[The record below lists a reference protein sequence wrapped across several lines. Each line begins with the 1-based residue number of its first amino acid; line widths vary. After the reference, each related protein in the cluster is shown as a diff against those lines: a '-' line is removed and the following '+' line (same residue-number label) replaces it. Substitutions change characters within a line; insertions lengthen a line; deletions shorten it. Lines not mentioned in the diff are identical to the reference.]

1 MEVSSDPLEDDLGL
15 VLEPVSVLVPPEE
28 VELAEGEVVIC
39 WPGDTSSELRP
50 PDTQHIG
57 LRLPFSFTIS
67 CFVQI
72 FRDFLILPWT
82 NPSIISE
89 EVATQRG

>member
-50 PDTQHIG
+50 PDTQHILAFYLG
-57 LRLPFSFTIS
+57 
-67 CFVQI
+67 
-72 FRDFLILPWT
+72 FLHSVSL
-82 NPSIISE
+82 SRIINLCLLHI
-89 EVATQRG
+89 

>member
-15 VLEPVSVLVPPEE
+15 VLEPVSVLAPPEE

-50 PDTQHIG
+50 PDTQHIAIKYPS
-57 LRLPFSFTIS
+57 LLPVLSKSSEIS
-67 CFVQI
+67 
-72 FRDFLILPWT
+72 
-82 NPSIISE
+82 
-89 EVATQRG
+89 

>member
-39 WPGDTSSELRP
+39 WGDTRIELRP
-50 PDTQHIG
+50 T
-57 LRLPFSFTIS
+57 
-67 CFVQI
+67 
-72 FRDFLILPWT
+72 
-82 NPSIISE
+82 E
-89 EVATQRG
+89 EVADPTEDSGLRI

>member
-50 PDTQHIG
+50 PDTNTLHLNI
-57 LRLPFSFTIS
+57 R
-67 CFVQI
+67 
-72 FRDFLILPWT
+72 
-82 NPSIISE
+82 
-89 EVATQRG
+89 A

>member
-50 PDTQHIG
+50 PDTQYIG
-57 LRLPFSFTIS
+57 FPSLSVVKSHHKFMLASY
-67 CFVQI
+67 
-72 FRDFLILPWT
+72 ILSP
-82 NPSIISE
+82 
-89 EVATQRG
+89 VAS